1 MSSMTKHL
9 YSTSLRV
16 IAALTI
22 PAALASPASAQDIVF
37 KSGTGDMAASSAI
50 PRAQLDPSG
59 GNVPLAMQRWRNL
72 SQRGGNYSFGD
83 YASFL
88 MTYPGWP
95 SEKTMRRK
103 AEQSINVLSWSPNQ
117 VIAYFDRMPPL
128 TNGGRAK
135 YALALESVGKTQ
147 QAQEWGR
154 RAWREGPLTIDVEQ
168 RLLSFMRAVLTSAD
182 HDARVDALLW
192 KGAISAAERNLAY
205 TSPSQ
210 RQVFAAR
217 IAAQRGS
224 PNGAQVSAA
233 GNAAFSDSGLLT
245 DRATVMRKSGQSYA
259 VRQMLANR
267 PPLASL
273 PHDAEEWYETLLT
286 NARGA
291 ANDRQ
296 WSTAFAIAS
305 KIDDALPPG
314 TDVSKKELGVRDDYT
329 SLAWLAG
336 TVALNRM
343 NRPSDAIGMFERY
356 GNAARSPQ
364 TKSKGWYW
372 AGHAARK
379 IGDTATANAFFE
391 RAAKYYEHFYGQL
404 SLEALGRPLPSPVPK
419 PPLPQVNEG
428 SNSAYLAARLAP
440 QLGSRKEQ
448 TLFLRAIANSA
459 ETQQEFTN
467 AFALSKT
474 LRRPDLQVMA
484 GRNARIEGH
493 SNFVGHAYPTLNPPA
508 GHQHNWTMIQAITR
522 QESQFDRAAI
532 SHAGARGLMQLMPAT
547 AREVSRQIG
556 VPYSRAALTTDTTYN
571 VKLGSTYIQR
581 MLRYYNGS
589 YPLAVAAYNA
599 GPGNVNKW
607 LRRNGDPRTGAID
620 ILTWIERIPIFE
632 TKNYVQRVLE
642 NAVFY
647 EHLHP
652 EKARMRGPNQ
662 LSRYL
667 AKRTPG

>member
-1 MSSMTKHL
+1 MAAIAVSSVTP
-9 YSTSLRV
+9 TNE
-16 IAALTI
+16 AA
-22 PAALASPASAQDIVF
+22 AQDVTF
-37 KSGTGDMAASSAI
+37 KPGIGSGNASGFSV
-50 PRAQLDPSG
+50 PTRQLDPSN
-59 GNVPLAMQRWRNL
+59 GNIPQAMQRWRNL
-72 SQRGGNYSFGD
+72 SRRGGNYSFND

-95 SEKTMRRK
+95 GAKQMRRN

-117 VIAYFDRMPPL
+117 AIAYFDRYEPV

-135 YALALESVGKTQ
+135 YALALESVGRSD
-147 QAQEWGR
+147 QAREWGR
-154 RAWREGPLTIDVEQ
+154 KAWRNGPLSENDEQ
-168 RLLSFMRAVLTSAD
+168 RLLSFMAPVLTGDD

-192 KGAISAAERNLAY
+192 KGATTAARRNLPRA
-205 TSPSQ
+205 S
-210 RQVFAAR
+210 
-217 IAAQRGS
+217 AAQRPIFEARLAVKGRS
-224 PNGAQVSAA
+224 ADRAAKVDQVGSAA
-233 GNAAFSDSGLLT
+233 ITDSGLLT
-245 DRATVMRKSGQSYA
+245 DRATVLRRTGSSFT
-259 VRQMLANR
+259 VRQL
-267 PPLASL
+267 LASRPKLTSL
-273 PHDAEEWYETLLT
+273 PFDAEEWYETLLT
-286 NARGA
+286 NARAA
-291 ANDRQ
+291 ANDKQ
-296 WSTAFAIAS
+296 YSLAYNIAS
-305 KIDDALPPG
+305 KVDDALPPG
-314 TDVSKKELGVRDDYT
+314 TDVSKEGLGVRDDYT

-336 TVALNRM
+336 TVALNRL
-343 NRPSDAIGMFERY
+343 NRPQDAVGMFERY

-364 TKSKGWYW
+364 TRSKGWYW

-391 RAAKYYEHFYGQL
+391 RASKYYEHFYGQL
-404 SLEALGRPLPSPVPK
+404 SLEALGRPLPTNVPK
-419 PPLPQVNEG
+419 PALPDVSKSG
-428 SNSAYLAARLAP
+428 KSSHIAARIAP
-440 QLGSRKEQ
+440 RFGSRKEQ

-459 ETQQEFTN
+459 ETETEFAE
-467 AFALSKT
+467 AFSLSKA
-474 LRRPDLQVMA
+474 LRRPDLSVMA

-493 SNFVGHAYPTLNPPA
+493 EKFVGHAYPLLSLPS
-508 GHQHNWTMIQAITR
+508 GHESNWTMIHAITR

-547 AREVSRQIG
+547 ARETSGRIG
-556 VPYSRAALTTDTTYN
+556 IRYTGTNSLLVDPSYN
-571 VKLGSTYIQR
+571 IKLGSTYIQS
-581 MLRYYNGS
+581 MLRYFNGS

-652 EKARMRGPNQ
+652 EKATSRGPNQ

>member
-1 MSSMTKHL
+1 MSSMTKYF
-9 YSTSLRV
+9 YSASLPV
-16 IAALTI
+16 IAALSLVA
-22 PAALASPASAQDIVF
+22 PAGAQDVVF
-37 KSGTGDMAASSAI
+37 KSGTGDGSSVRSI
-50 PRAQLDPSG
+50 PQAQFDPSG
-59 GNVPLAMQRWRNL
+59 GNVSLAMQRWRNL
-72 SQRGGNYSFGD
+72 SRGGRSYNFSD

-95 SEKTMRRK
+95 NEKQMRRK

-117 VIAYFDRMPPL
+117 VIAYFDRYAPT

-135 YALALESVGKTQ
+135 YALALNATGKQQ

-154 RAWREGPLTIDVEQ
+154 KAWRNGPLTNDDERRV
-168 RLLSFMRAVLTSAD
+168 RSFMQPILTSDD
-182 HDARVDALLW
+182 HDARIDALLW
-192 KGAISAAERNLAY
+192 KGAIRDAQDNLVYASAAKR
-205 TSPSQ
+205 PI
-210 RQVFAAR
+210 FAAR
-217 IAAQRGS
+217 IATQRGAPTGS
-224 PNGAQVSAA
+224 QVSAA
-233 GNAAFSDSGLLT
+233 GSAALSDSGLLT
-245 DRATVMRKSGQSYA
+245 DRATVMRKSGSSYA

-267 PPLASL
+267 PQLTSL
-273 PHDAEEWYETLLT
+273 PYDAEEWYETLLT
-286 NARGA
+286 NARA
-291 ANDRQ
+291 AQNDGQ
-296 WSTAFAIAS
+296 HSLAYAIAS
-305 KIDDALPPG
+305 NIDDALPPG
-314 TDVSKKELGVRDDYT
+314 TDVSKEALGVRDDYT

-336 TVALNRM
+336 TTALQRLNRA
-343 NRPSDAIGMFERY
+343 RDAVGMFERY

-404 SLEALGRPLPSPVPK
+404 SLEALGRPLPSSVPM
-419 PPLPQVNEG
+419 PALPQLDEN
-428 SNSAYLAARLAP
+428 SNSAYIAARLAP
-440 QLGSRKEQ
+440 RTGSRLEQ

-459 ETQQEFTN
+459 ETEQDFAN
-467 AFALSKT
+467 AFALSKK
-474 LRRPDLQVMA
+474 LNRPDLQVMA
-484 GRNARIEGH
+484 GRNARVEGQYG
-493 SNFVGHAYPTLNPPA
+493 FVGHGYPTITPPS
-508 GHQHNWTMIQAITR
+508 GHRNNWTMIQAITR

-532 SHAGARGLMQLMPAT
+532 SHAGARGLMQLMPGT
-547 AREVSRQIG
+547 AREVSGQLGLGYR
-556 VPYSRAALTTDTTYN
+556 RAALTTDTAYN
-571 VKLGSTYIQR
+571 VKLGSSYIQR

-620 ILTWIERIPIFE
+620 ILTWMERIPIYE

-652 EKARMRGPNQ
+652 DKARMRGPNQ
-662 LSRYL
+662 LSKYL
-667 AKRTPG
+667 GKRTPG